1 MHREPEM
8 HLLCKSIRRQIDY
21 YYKIERNWSTRLN
34 LSPGFMI
41 MNRLIFVFLLLFVT
55 GCSGL
60 APKYNTDFNN
70 ITQLRT
76 ERLKLNP
83 VRVGPVTKDPA
94 TSDVDRLTIR
104 GGSYSSPYGSFT
116 AYLEA
121 ALKQELEDAR
131 LLNPT
136 SSIELSAVLLRNSL
150 DASGIVTGV
159 AEIEARFT
167 VRNRGEI
174 KYEKVKIAQHTWE
187 SSFMGSIAIPKARQ
201 NYPVLVQKL
210 IGLLFSDPEFIYAL
224 R

>member
-1 MHREPEM
+1 M
-8 HLLCKSIRRQIDY
+8 KNKVIA
-21 YYKIERNWSTRLN
+21 
-34 LSPGFMI
+34 GA
-41 MNRLIFVFLLLFVT
+41 LLLLIT
-55 GCSGL
+55 ECSTV

-83 VRVGPVTKDPA
+83 VRVGSVTKDPA
-94 TSDVDRLTIR
+94 GTLDVDLLTIR
-104 GGSYSSPYGSFT
+104 GGSYLSPNGSFT
-116 AYLEA
+116 AYLEE
-121 ALKQELEDAR
+121 ALKQELGDAR

-136 SSIELSAVLLRNSL
+136 SPIEVSAVLLRNSL
-150 DASGIVTGV
+150 DADIATGV

-187 SSFMGSIAIPKARQ
+187 SSFAGNIAIPKAHQ
-201 NYPVLVQKL
+201 NYPVVVQKL
-210 IGLLFSDPEFIYAL
+210 IGLLFSDPEFIYSL